1 MDDLAL
7 EMEIPKVRDVKEEKG
22 LSSTSGKDDYKGDD
36 ANNENQVDDAPQEQI
51 DQQIMV
57 RDTERMP
64 TEVEESIPK
73 ENCEEENNP
82 TSSRRGSSK
91 SFSHQLRYNKLPHLP
106 RTFKTLRHT
115 TIS

>member
-1 MDDLAL
+1 MDDLAP

-36 ANNENQVDDAPQEQI
+36 ANNGNQVDDAPQEQI

-82 TSSRRGSSK
+82 TSSRRGSSNHSPT
-91 SFSHQLRYNKLPHLP
+91 SFD
-106 RTFKTLRHT
+106 T
-115 TIS
+115 TNSRIYQEPSRLYAILQ